1 MDDLGSLI
9 LDLVRIPS
17 VTGSERALADLL
29 EQRLAG
35 GPAGRDHDLRRLGDT
50 LVLLPRAPIAGRPLL
65 LLAGHIDTVP
75 RDGAPEPAWDGGCIV
90 GRGACDMKAGV
101 AVLLALAE
109 GLRAEDGF
117 ARRAF
122 VFYAGEEG
130 PAVANGLGAALE
142 AVPELRGASLG
153 LLLEPTSGDLELGCN
168 GSLHVT
174 VTFRGRACHSARPWQ
189 GRHPLRAALD
199 WLERTLDRPVRE
211 VEIAGARFRELI
223 SLTRLRAG
231 EVRNVIPGELELNLN
246 LRFAPDR
253 DRHQA
258 ERLAI
263 DALPAGAALRGFASA
278 PDAADA
284 AWETADVA
292 AGLVDFSPAGAID
305 LEAPLY
311 RFVLEST
318 GLPRRGK
325 QGWTD
330 VARLTSCGIPA
341 LNWGPGDPDL
351 AHTKEER
358 VDVAE
363 AETCLARLRALLA
376 GPGPGAA

>member
-1 MDDLGSLI
+1 
-9 LDLVRIPS
+9 
-17 VTGSERALADLL
+17 
-29 EQRLAG
+29 
-35 GPAGRDHDLRRLGDT
+35 
-50 LVLLPRAPIAGRPLL
+50 
-65 LLAGHIDTVP
+65 
-75 RDGAPEPAWDGGCIV
+75 
-90 GRGACDMKAGV
+90 
-101 AVLLALAE
+101 
-109 GLRAEDGF
+109 
-117 ARRAF
+117 
-122 VFYAGEEG
+122 
-130 PAVANGLGAALE
+130 
-142 AVPELRGASLG
+142 
-153 LLLEPTSGDLELGCN
+153 
-168 GSLHVT
+168 VT